1 MDVASIGTPWMWG
14 GFIFFVLA
22 MLALDLGVFH
32 RKAHVVSFKEALV
45 WSFIWIGMAIVF
57 NFGIYHFYGPQKG
70 MEFTTG
76 YVIEKALSVDNIFVF
91 LIIFSYFAVPAAYQ
105 HRVLFWGI
113 VGALIM
119 RAIFIFA
126 GAALLAKFHWI
137 IYVFGGFLI
146 LTGIKMLI
154 ADGSNK
160 RPDETPVYRLFKRF
174 IPATIEY
181 HGQNFFVRQNGVL
194 LATPLFLVLLL
205 VEFTDLIFAVDSIPA
220 IFAITQDP
228 FIVFTSNIFAIL
240 GLRSLF
246 FLLAGVMD
254 KFYFLKTGLALV
266 LVFVGTKMA
275 IMDFYKIQ
283 TGYSLMVVG
292 ALIAGSIAIS
302 LIWPRQQPLPIQPSN
317 QKPAPGASA

>member
-1 MDVASIGTPWMWG
+1 MDISSIGTPWMWG
-14 GFIFFVLA
+14 CFIAFVLA

-32 RKAHVVSFKEALV
+32 RKGHAVSLKEALV
-45 WSFIWIGMAIVF
+45 WSFIWIGMAGVF
-57 NFGIYHFYGPQKG
+57 NLGIYHFYGDQKG
-70 MEFTTG
+70 LEFTTG
-76 YVIEKALSVDNIFVF
+76 YLIEKALSVDNIFVF
-91 LIIFSYFAVPAAYQ
+91 LIIFAYFAVPAAYQ

-126 GAALLAKFHWI
+126 GAALLTKFHWI

-146 LTGIKMLI
+146 ITGIKMLI
-154 ADGSNK
+154 ANSANK
-160 RPDETPVYRLFKRF
+160 RPDETPVYRFFKRL
-174 IPATIEY
+174 IPSTNEY
-181 HGQNFFVRQNGVL
+181 HGQKFFVRQNGIL

-254 KFYFLKTGLALV
+254 KFYLLKPALALV
-266 LVFVGTKMA
+266 LIFVGTKMA
-275 IMDFYKIQ
+275 IMDIYKIQ
-283 TGYSLMVVG
+283 TGLSLLVVG
-292 ALIAGSIAIS
+292 SLIAGGVTAS
-302 LIWPRQQPLPIQPSN
+302 LIWPKKRELIEKST
-317 QKPAPGASA
+317 PAAAEIPTLD

>member
-1 MDVASIGTPWMWG
+1 
-14 GFIFFVLA
+14 

-32 RKAHVVSFKEALV
+32 RKAHVISFKEALV
-45 WSFIWIGMAIVF
+45 WSVIWIGLAGVF
-57 NFGIYHFYGPQKG
+57 NLGIYHYYGAQKG

-91 LIIFSYFAVPAAYQ
+91 LMIFTYFAVPAAYQ

-119 RAIFIFA
+119 RAIFIFL

-146 LTGIKMLI
+146 LTGIKMLLTGG
-154 ADGSNK
+154 ANK

-174 IPATIEY
+174 IPATNEY
-181 HGQNFFVRQNGVL
+181 HGQKFFVRQNGVL

-220 IFAITQDP
+220 IFAITRDP

-254 KFYFLKTGLALV
+254 KFYLLKTGLALV

-275 IMDFYKIQ
+275 IMDLYKIQ
-283 TGYSLMVVG
+283 TGHSLMVVG
-292 ALIAGSIAIS
+292 LLIAGSIAAS
-302 LIWPRQQPLPIQPSN
+302 LLWPKKPSPDAD
-317 QKPAPGASA
+317 KAAIIAPVVPTPEG